1 MNKIMRVNMDDLSIK
16 MDNLPD
22 KYKSLAGRA
31 LTSQIIH
38 DEVEP
43 TCEPLGKY
51 NKLVFS
57 PGLLTGTTAPSSGRL
72 SVGGKSP
79 LTGGIK
85 ESNSGG
91 TAAQKLARLGIRALI
106 IEGEGPK
113 DKFYLLKISNDGV
126 GLLPADDIVG
136 LTTYKVCSTLQERY
150 GKKAAVACVGPAGE
164 MRMGMAGIGVTDMEG
179 NPARYA
185 GRGGLGAVMGSKGL
199 KAIVL
204 EDTGVERIKPQEPE
218 TFKEASR
225 SFTKDL
231 TEHPITSQGLPSYG
245 TAVLVNIINEAGG
258 LPTRNFRTGR
268 FAGAEKISGETFA
281 ERAKARGG
289 KTGHACHPGCV
300 IRCSNAYHD
309 EKGEYITSGCE
320 YETIWG
326 FGANCEI
333 DDLDAI
339 ARMDRLCDEIG
350 IDTIEAATTMGVAME
365 GGLIEFGD
373 AKGVIRLL
381 EEEILKG
388 TVIGKVLG
396 QGTATT
402 AKVLGVTRAPV
413 VKGQSIPA
421 YDPRA
426 VKGMAVTYA
435 TSPMGAD
442 HTAGYGVTANI
453 LNVGGTVDP
462 LKAEGQIELSRNLQI
477 ATAAIDSLG
486 FCLFIA
492 FSVLDKPESLDDI
505 AKMVNAQYGLNWTV
519 DDIMELGKQVLRVE
533 IDFNRKAGFTSAHD
547 RLPEF
552 FREESISPHDA
563 KADDIRPEE
572 LDNIFNF

>member
-1 MNKIMRVNMDDLSIK
+1 MEKFIRVNMKDLSIK
-16 MDNLPD
+16 VESVPE
-22 KYKSLAGRA
+22 KYLGLGGRG
-31 LTSQIIH
+31 LTSQIVY

-51 NKLVFS
+51 NKLVIS

-72 SVGGKSP
+72 SVGAKSP

-106 IEGEGPK
+106 IEGEGAT
-113 DKFYLLKISNDGV
+113 DKFYILRISKDGQE
-126 GLLPADDIVG
+126 LLPADEVVG
-136 LTTYKVCSTLQERY
+136 MTTYKVAHTLQEKY
-150 GKKAAVACVGPAGE
+150 GKKAAVVTIGPAGE
-164 MRMGMAGIGVTDMEG
+164 MKMAMASVAVTDMEG
-179 NPARYA
+179 NAARHA
-185 GRGGLGAVMGSKGL
+185 GRGGLGAVMGAKGL

-204 EDTGVERIKPQEPE
+204 DDTGIERIKPQNPE
-218 TFKEASR
+218 VFREAAR
-225 SFTKDL
+225 SLTKAL
-231 TEHPITSQGLPSYG
+231 TEHPITGQGLPTYG
-245 TAVLVNIINEAGG
+245 TAVLVNIINEAGA
-258 LPTRNFRTGR
+258 LPTRNFTTGR
-268 FAGAEKISGETFA
+268 FDRAEKISGETLA

-289 KTGHACHPGCV
+289 KTGHPCHGGCV
-300 IRCSNAYHD
+300 IKCSNAYHN
-309 EKGEYITSGCE
+309 EKGEYVTSGCE

-339 ARMDRLCDEIG
+339 AEMDRLCDEIG
-350 IDTIEAATTMGVAME
+350 IDTIETGTTMGVAME
-365 GGLIEFGD
+365 GGLIPFGD
-373 AKGVIRLL
+373 AQGIIRLL
-381 EEEILKG
+381 KEEILQG
-388 TVIGKVLG
+388 TVLGRVLG

-402 AKVLGVTRAPV
+402 GKVLGVTRVPV

-421 YDPRA
+421 YDPRS
-426 VKGMAVTYA
+426 VKGNAVTYA

-453 LNVGGTVDP
+453 LNVGGKVDP

-477 ATAAIDSLG
+477 ATAAVDSLG

-492 FSVLDKPESLDDI
+492 FAVLDRPEALDDI
-505 AKMVNAQYGLNWTV
+505 ARMVNAQYGLNWTV
-519 DDIMELGKQVLRVE
+519 NDIVELGKNVLKTEVE
-533 IDFNRKAGFTSAHD
+533 FNKKAGFTAADD

-552 FREESISPHDA
+552 FREEKLAPHDTI
-563 KADDIRPEE
+563 DDIKPEE
-572 LDNIFNF
+572 LDSVLSF